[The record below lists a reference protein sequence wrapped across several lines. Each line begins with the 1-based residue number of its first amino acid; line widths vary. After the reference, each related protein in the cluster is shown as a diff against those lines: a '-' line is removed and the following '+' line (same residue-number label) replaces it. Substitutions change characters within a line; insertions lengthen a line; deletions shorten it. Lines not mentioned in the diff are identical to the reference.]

1 MKLTRDTILA
11 SNIRRYTKKF
21 VAGLLSAV
29 FFAACCPIAFAAGDS
44 DGLYVSTEM
53 CPAAVIDH
61 AKEDFRTMNF
71 QDWGV
76 PGPVKLGTPFVL
88 NVQNNDKLYYFPI
101 LNSDDEIV
109 MTYRA
114 YKNGDSYG
122 GIFSEALVDELSEF
136 ETATTRSDPVKI
148 SLNPKLDIV
157 LQSNRHVVVSKSK
170 DASAATEA
178 VQLKS
183 SAANDLSKTPV
194 NVLSVLCTNTG
205 NSGSQL
211 RAISDNRFRDI
222 PVTIRE
228 TQGNNSWCAG
238 YVAAMIVSY
247 KTKNV
252 YYARDVANYAGVS
265 TNEGISRSKVISFAK
280 SKGLSPRETIF
291 DLSTQSIRNHINDD
305 DPIYMG
311 AIDIAHGKAHA
322 FAITGYLQN
331 INSGDISRFRV
342 WNPWYDY
349 FETIGLDQ
357 VYITDRG
364 DRYEGERY
372 IINW

>member
-1 MKLTRDTILA
+1 MEI
-11 SNIRRYTKKF
+11 IRGLSFTGKIRHYTKKA

-29 FFAACCPIAFAAGDS
+29 FLAAFCPIAFAARDS

-53 CPAAVIDH
+53 CPSAVIDH
-61 AKEDFRTMNF
+61 AKEDFYTMNF

-76 PGPVKLGTPFVL
+76 PGAVKLGTPFVL

-101 LNSDDEIV
+101 LNSDNEIV

-136 ETATTRSDPVKI
+136 EAATTRSDPVKI

-157 LQSNRHVVVSKSK
+157 LQSNRHVAVSKSN
-170 DASAATEA
+170 DTGAATEV

-183 SAANDLSKTPV
+183 SAANGLSKTPV

-205 NSGSQL
+205 NPNIQL
-211 RAISDNRFRDI
+211 RGISDNRWRDL

-228 TQGNNSWCAG
+228 TQGNDSWCAG
-238 YVAAMIVSY
+238 YVTAMIVSY
-247 KTKNV
+247 KTKGV
-252 YYARDVANYAGVS
+252 YYARDVANYAGV
-265 TNEGISRSKVISFAK
+265 TKNEGISNTKLIGFAK
-280 SKGLSPRETIF
+280 SKGLSPRISF
-291 DLSTQSIRNHINDD
+291 FGLSTNSIVNHIKDND
-305 DPIYMG
+305 PVFVG
-311 AIDIAHGKAHA
+311 AINISNESHA
-322 FAITGYLQN
+322 LALTGYQQN
-331 INSGDISRFRV
+331 INSGNILKFRV
-342 WNPWYDY
+342 WNPWYDS
-349 FETIGLDQ
+349 FETMGLDQ
-357 VYITDRG
+357 IYVTRQG
-364 DRYEGERY
+364 TRYRCETY